1 MQCSKCHTPS
11 DDAAVFCG
19 HCGALLRSQSG
30 PEFAPGSDLPNESAP
45 TVLTTPNSSPPATA
59 YSRSYSQDDL
69 QSKVSADHDAF
80 SGTSTVEQEQRTQ
93 LDNIPPVYQHPSTP
107 SLHPP
112 LQSGGR
118 RRKQLILVFLVIV
131 IAGGAVASALF
142 YFSQKSASLP
152 SAPTG
157 QVNFF
162 DSQTSVAGN
171 TDALKITTS
180 GLSDPPAGY
189 QYNVWLLDTD
199 NEQILSLG
207 MLSKSGEGFVLMYN
221 QAGKNLLGQGNQIEI
236 TQEQQGQPSEP
247 SGKPLLS
254 AKFPPQAFVH
264 IRHLLTK
271 FPTTPGQIGLL
282 VGLLNETQK
291 LYAQAA
297 LLQNNLDSDAGKVRQ
312 CIAQSIID
320 IIDGTNG
327 TDYSALSSWCAMQNI
342 MQTGDGFGILDPGNV
357 ANDHGYLATVAQ
369 HAALAANQPDS
380 TDLIRNRAK
389 KVEVSISNI
398 KVLVQGIKKDAID
411 LLSNPSDTTQ
421 VAEIVSRSDHAY
433 HGFDQ
438 NGNGIIQPIVGEAG
452 AITAYTQGQLM
463 ATLMLSQ

>member
-1 MQCSKCHTPS
+1 MQCSKCNTPS
-11 DDAAVFCG
+11 EDTAVFCG
-19 HCGALLRSQSG
+19 HCGALFRSQSG
-30 PEFAPGSDLPNESAP
+30 PEFAPRSGLQDDSAP
-45 TVLTTPNSSPPATA
+45 TVLTKPNSSSPVIAHPQ
-59 YSRSYSQDDL
+59 SCSQDDL
-69 QSKVSADHDAF
+69 QSKVSAGRDAF

-93 LDNIPPVYQHPSTP
+93 LDNTPPVYKHPSMP
-107 SLHPP
+107 SLHPS
-112 LQSGGR
+112 LQSRGK
-118 RRKQLILVFLVIV
+118 RRKQLILVFLAIV
-131 IAGGAVASALF
+131 IAGGAIASAIG
-142 YFSQKSASLP
+142 YFLQKPALSP

-157 QVNFF
+157 QVSFF

-189 QYNVWLLDTD
+189 QYDAWLLDTD
-199 NEQILSLG
+199 NEQIFSLG
-207 MLSKSGEGFVLMYN
+207 TLSKSGENFALVYN

-247 SGKPLLS
+247 SGKILLS
-254 AKFPPQAFVH
+254 AKFPPRAFVH
-264 IRHLLTK
+264 IRHLLTR

-297 LLQNNLDSDAGKVRQ
+297 LLQNNLDSGAGKVRQ

-320 IIDGTNG
+320 IIEGKNG
-327 TDYSALSSWCAMQNI
+327 PDYSALSSWCTTQNI

-357 ANDHGYLATVAQ
+357 PSDHGYLATVAQ
-369 HAALAANQPDS
+369 HAALAANQSDS
-380 TDLIRNRAK
+380 TDLIRNQAK

-398 KVLVQGIKKDAID
+398 KVLVQDIKKDAIN
-411 LLSNPSDTTQ
+411 LLSNPSDMTQ

-438 NGNGIIQPIVGEAG
+438 NGNGVIEPIMGEAG
-452 AITAYTQGQLM
+452 VLTAYTHGQLM
-463 ATLMLSQ
+463 ATLTLSQ